1 MLLFYRVLLQHK
13 TDVQTVAAEICR
25 LPATAT
31 RKAAARKTLEALVA
45 ACHFGGG
52 AALAP
57 ERGRGA

>member
-13 TDVQTVAAEICR
+13 IDVQTVAAEICR
-25 LPATAT
+25 LPPAAT
-31 RKAAARKTLEALVA
+31 RKVAVRKTLEAAVA
-45 ACHFGGG
+45 TCHFGGG